1 MVLRDPWD
9 NIEQK
14 QMVIFYVLI
23 INNNNKKKHGWFCVI
38 HGTI

>member
-14 QMVIFYVLI
+14 KI
-23 INNNNKKKHGWFCVI
+23 KKNGNILCTERKGVVD
-38 HGTI
+38 G